1 MHTEKGSFQ
10 KLKTEAPS
18 RWAPDE
24 KCWIVLTPKTTQT
37 HKIKSKAFKP
47 QSNIYA
53 YKGQGNLLN
62 TSI

>member
-1 MHTEKGSFQ
+1 MRDVRLVFGIISGIEFIYAG
-10 KLKTEAPS
+10 
-18 RWAPDE
+18 E